1 MSPAALKQR
10 EVPLSVDVVIPVYG
24 QWELTENC
32 LASLATRDACVR
44 RVIVVDDKSPDDS
57 AAQLRARTDIV
68 PVILPDNVGFA
79 RACNA
84 GAHVG
89 DGDAIFFL
97 NNDTLVT
104 PGTIDRL
111 AATLEESG
119 AAAIGPKLLHGDGTL
134 QVAGLAMLTNQTHFE
149 RLYCYLDADLP
160 QAQIPYEPVAL
171 SGAAVLVRRDA
182 FEAVGEFETA
192 FVNGSEDV
200 DLSLKLWAAGYRC
213 RYEPRASILH
223 LEGASRGKAID
234 GAPNDRLLQS
244 RWAHRVA
251 AVPRYREPLPPLLD
265 VRWQSSTPLETAVKR
280 CFRAALAQ
288 HAGARVV
295 ENQPGMARIA
305 ATLDRRARLTIE
317 HRGTGETCN
326 VVWCAPET
334 ASEALLAR
342 RREAHRYWVPSR
354 AAAKLLLAAG
364 VPAERI
370 SITRPGFAVPPDA
383 PPRAIE
389 NAIVIARATATP
401 SRIAPLSAALEGM
414 PLERIVAERA
424 DDAALQRIGNAALVV
439 FADISDPWGLLGTAA
454 LAGGALVIA
463 FAGSPFLEVV
473 PPDTCIVVN
482 DTAAAAD
489 ALRLVRDH
497 PEAFAG
503 RGPRAA
509 REMAR
514 RSPDLQTGRRIREL
528 GRAIVHGAVD
538 PRTLQMTETIA
549 ATMNEQSAVHG

>member
-24 QWELTENC
+24 QWELTANC

-68 PVILPDNVGFA
+68 PVLLPENVGFA

-89 DGDAIFFL
+89 DADAIFFL
-97 NNDTLVT
+97 NNDTLVA

-111 AATLEESG
+111 VATLEETG

-149 RLYCYLDADLP
+149 RLFCYLDADLP

-171 SGAAVLVRRDA
+171 SGAAVLVRRAA
-182 FEAVGEFETA
+182 FEAVGEFEEA

-200 DLSLKLWAAGYRC
+200 DLSLKLWAGGYRC

-244 RWAHRVA
+244 RWGHRVA
-251 AVPRYREPLPPLLD
+251 AVPRYDELLPPLLD
-265 VRWQSSTPLETAVKR
+265 LRWQSSTPLETAVKR

-288 HAGARVV
+288 HAGARIV
-295 ENQPGMARIA
+295 ENQPGVARIA

-317 HRGTGETCN
+317 HRGTSDVCN

-334 ASEALLAR
+334 ESEALLAR
-342 RREAHRYWVPSR
+342 IRGARRYWVPSR
-354 AAAKLLLAAG
+354 RSARLLRAAG
-364 VPAERI
+364 VPPENV
-370 SITRPGFAVPPDA
+370 SITRPGFPVPANA

-401 SRIAPLSAALEGM
+401 SRLAPLTAALAGI
-414 PLERIVAERA
+414 PVERIVAERA
-424 DDAALQRIGNAALVV
+424 DHTALQRIGNAPLVV
-439 FADISDPWGLLGTAA
+439 FADTGDPWGLLGTAA
-454 LAGGALVIA
+454 LAGGALVVA
-463 FAGSPFLEVV
+463 FAESPFLEVM
-473 PPDTCIVVN
+473 PPEACVVVN

-489 ALRLVRDH
+489 ALRLIREH
-497 PEAFAG
+497 PGAFIE

-514 RSPDLQTGRRIREL
+514 RSPDLQAGRRIREL
-528 GRAIVHGAVD
+528 GRAIVHGTVD
-538 PRTLQMTETIA
+538 PRTLAMTDAIAVTMTEQGA
-549 ATMNEQSAVHG
+549 LHG

>member
-1 MSPAALKQR
+1 MSPAALNHCD
-10 EVPLSVDVVIPVYG
+10 VPLSVDVVIPVYG
-24 QWELTENC
+24 QWELTANC

-57 AAQLRARTDIV
+57 ATQLRARKDIV
-68 PVILPDNVGFA
+68 PLLLPENVGFA

-84 GAHVG
+84 GARVG
-89 DGDAIFFL
+89 DADAIFFL
-97 NNDTLVT
+97 NNDTLV
-104 PGTIDRL
+104 PAGTIDRL

-134 QVAGLAMLTNQTHFE
+134 QVAGLAMLSRQTHFE

-171 SGAAVLVRRDA
+171 SGAAVLVRRAA
-182 FEAVGEFETA
+182 FEAVGAFEEA
-192 FVNGSEDV
+192 YLNGSEDV
-200 DLSLKLWAAGYRC
+200 DLSLKLWAAGYRS
-213 RYEPRASILH
+213 RYEPRASIMH

-251 AVPRYREPLPPLLD
+251 QVPRYHEPLPPLLD
-265 VRWQSSTPLETAVKR
+265 LRWNSATPLETAVKR

-288 HAGARVV
+288 HAGARIV
-295 ENQPGMARIA
+295 ENQPGVARIA

-317 HRGTGETCN
+317 HRGTGNVCN
-326 VVWCAPET
+326 VVWSAPET

-342 RREAHRYWVPSR
+342 TRNAQRYWVPSR
-354 AAAKLLLAAG
+354 RSAKLLRAAG
-364 VPAERI
+364 VPPENI
-370 SITRPGFAVPPDA
+370 SVTRPGFAVPAGA

-389 NAIVIARATATP
+389 SAIIISRATATP
-401 SRIAPLSAALEGM
+401 SRLAPLTAALAGL
-414 PLERIVAERA
+414 PVERIIAERA
-424 DDAALQRIGNAALVV
+424 DDAALQRIANAPLVV
-439 FADISDPWGLLGTAA
+439 FADAGDPWGLLGTAA

-463 FAGSPFLEVV
+463 FAESPFLEIM
-473 PPDTCIVVN
+473 PPEVCIVVN

-489 ALRLVRDH
+489 ALHLIRDH
-497 PEAFAG
+497 PAAFVE

-528 GRAIVHGAVD
+528 GRTIVHGPVD
-538 PRTLQMTETIA
+538 PRTLAMTEAIA
-549 ATMNEQSAVHG
+549 ATMNEPDAQHG